1 MSFAIAVQ
9 QLINALSLGS
19 LYALLSLG
27 LAMVFSVLGLLN
39 FAYGELITVC
49 GYTMYLLI
57 LIGVPFHIAGL
68 AGLVM
73 ALAVSLIIER
83 VVFRPLRGAS
93 FISLLF
99 ASFAAAVIIQ
109 NLIKQLISKR
119 PKVIPVPQIFDEVI
133 QVGPF
138 QIGVLPLITLVVG
151 LVTLTALVAFLQ
163 KTRWGL
169 AMRAAAED
177 FEVTRLMGSKA
188 NRIIALSFAI
198 SGFVAGVAGVLWLAR
213 RGAVTP
219 TMGFIPILK
228 AFIAAVIGGLG
239 SLKGAVIGG
248 FALAFIEVTLMV
260 VLPTRIV
267 PFTDALALTVVVII
281 LYMRPE
287 GLIRV
292 RQAAGESI

>member
-1 MSFAIAVQ
+1 MNFAVIVQ

-39 FAYGELITVC
+39 FAYGDLVTIC

-57 LIGVPFHIAGL
+57 LWGVPFYLAGA

-73 ALAVSLIIER
+73 ALVSSLIIER

-109 NLIKQLISKR
+109 NLIKQIISNR
-119 PKVIPVPQIFDEVI
+119 PKVIPVPQIFDEMIVL
-133 QVGPF
+133 GPF

-151 LVTLTALVAFLQ
+151 LVTLSALVTFLHR
-163 KTRWGL
+163 TRWGL
-169 AMRAAAED
+169 AIRAAAED
-177 FEVTRLMGSKA
+177 FEVTRLMGAKA
-188 NRIIALSFAI
+188 NRIIALSFAL

-213 RGAVTP
+213 RGAVSP
-219 TMGFIPILK
+219 AMGFIPILK
-228 AFIAAVIGGLG
+228 AFIAVVIGGLG
-239 SLKGAVIGG
+239 SLKGAVLGG
-248 FALAFIEVTLMV
+248 FVLAFIEVALMV
-260 VLPTRIV
+260 FLPTHV
-267 PFTDALALTVVVII
+267 LPFTDAFALLIVVFI
-281 LYMRPE
+281 LYVRPG
-287 GLIRV
+287 GLIREKKEI
-292 RQAAGESI
+292 Q